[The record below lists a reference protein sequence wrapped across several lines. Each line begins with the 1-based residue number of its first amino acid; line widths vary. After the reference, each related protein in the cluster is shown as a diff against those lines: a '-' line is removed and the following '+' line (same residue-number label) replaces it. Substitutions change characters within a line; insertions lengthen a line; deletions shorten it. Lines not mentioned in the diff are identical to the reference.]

1 MPQGSKVLV
10 IDDERPM
17 RDMLQMGLERH
28 GYAVRTLPDGRGV
41 EAAVNDWRPDAIV
54 LDVMLPFADGFMLLP
69 VLRRQTQAPIIMLTA
84 KGALDDKLA
93 GLNLGA
99 DDYMP
104 KPFAFPELVG
114 RLEACMRRPHIAAP
128 EMLRFADLVVDLKT
142 REVRRGERRIDLTNK
157 EFKLLVVLMRE
168 PRRVFGKEE
177 LLRLVWG
184 EDFEGEVGNVETYIS
199 YVRTKI
205 DEVGQHSLIHT
216 IRGAGYSLR
225 GER

>member
-41 EAAVNDWRPDAIV
+41 EAAVIDWQPDAIV

-84 KGALDDKLA
+84 KGALDDKLT

-142 REVRRGERRIDLTNK
+142 REVRRGERQIELTNK

>member
-1 MPQGSKVLV
+1 MPDGSKVLV

-17 RDMLQMGLERH
+17 REMLQLGLERH
-28 GYAVRTLPDGRGV
+28 GYSVRTLADGRGAQELV
-41 EAAVNDWRPDAIV
+41 SQWQPDAIV

-69 VLRRQTQAPIIMLTA
+69 GLRRQTQAPIIMLTA

-99 DDYMP
+99 DDYVQ
-104 KPFAFPELVG
+104 KPFAFPELIG

-128 EMLRFADLVVDLKT
+128 EMLRVADLVVDLKT
-142 REVRRGERRIDLTNK
+142 REVRRGETRIDLTNK
-157 EFKLLVVLMRE
+157 EYRLLVTLMRE

-184 EDFEGEVGNVETYIS
+184 EDFEGEIGNVETYIS
-199 YVRTKI
+199 YLRAKI
-205 DEVGQHSLIHT
+205 DGIGQTSLIHT
-216 IRGAGYSLR
+216 VRGAGYSLR

>member
-1 MPQGSKVLV
+1 
-10 IDDERPM
+10 
-17 RDMLQMGLERH
+17 
-28 GYAVRTLPDGRGV
+28 
-41 EAAVNDWRPDAIV
+41 
-54 LDVMLPFADGFMLLP
+54 
-69 VLRRQTQAPIIMLTA
+69 
-84 KGALDDKLA
+84 
-93 GLNLGA
+93 
-99 DDYMP
+99 
-104 KPFAFPELVG
+104 
-114 RLEACMRRPHIAAP
+114 MRRPHIAAP

-142 REVRRGERRIDLTNK
+142 REVRRGERQIELTNK

>member
-28 GYAVRTLPDGRGV
+28 GYAVRALPDGRGV
-41 EAAVNDWRPDAIV
+41 EAAVNDWHPDAIV

-84 KGALDDKLA
+84 KGALDDKLT

-128 EMLRFADLVVDLKT
+128 EMLRFADLAVDLKT
-142 REVRRGERRIDLTNK
+142 REVRRGERRVDLTNK
-157 EFKLLVVLMRE
+157 EFKLLIVLMRE

-225 GER
+225 GDR

>member
-28 GYAVRTLPDGRGV
+28 GYAVRTLPDGRGA
-41 EAAVNDWRPDAIV
+41 EAAVVEWQPDAIV

-84 KGALDDKLA
+84 KGALDDKLT

-114 RLEACMRRPHIAAP
+114 RLEACMRRPHISEP

-142 REVRRGERRIDLTNK
+142 REVRHGDRRIELTNK

-184 EDFEGEVGNVETYIS
+184 EDFEGEIGNVETYIS

-205 DEVGQHSLIHT
+205 DEVGQRSLIHT

>member
-1 MPQGSKVLV
+1 MPQGSRVLV

-41 EAAVNDWRPDAIV
+41 EAAVNEWQPDAIV

-84 KGALDDKLA
+84 KGALDDKLT

-142 REVRRGERRIDLTNK
+142 REVRRGERRIELTNK

>member
-17 RDMLQMGLERH
+17 REMLQMGLERH
-28 GYAVRTLPDGRGV
+28 GYAVRALPDGRGA
-41 EAAVNDWRPDAIV
+41 EATVLDWQPDAIV

-84 KGALDDKLA
+84 KGGLDDKLT

-99 DDYMP
+99 DDYVP

-114 RLEACMRRPHIAAP
+114 RLEACMRRPHISAP
-128 EMLRFADLVVDLKT
+128 EMLRVGDLVVDLRT
-142 REVRRGERRIDLTNK
+142 REVRRGERRIELTNK
-157 EFKLLVVLMRE
+157 EFKLVVVLMRE

-177 LLRLVWG
+177 LLRMVWG

-199 YVRTKI
+199 YVRNKI
-205 DEVGQHSLIHT
+205 DEPGQHSLIHT

>member
-41 EAAVNDWRPDAIV
+41 EAAVNDWHPDAIV

-69 VLRRQTQAPIIMLTA
+69 ALRRQTQAPIIMLTA
-84 KGALDDKLA
+84 KGALDDKLT

-128 EMLRFADLVVDLKT
+128 EMLRFSDLVVDLKT

>member
-41 EAAVNDWRPDAIV
+41 EAAVNDWHPDAIV

-84 KGALDDKLA
+84 KGALDDKLT

-114 RLEACMRRPHIAAP
+114 RLEACMRRPQIAAP
-128 EMLRFADLVVDLKT
+128 EMLHVADLVVDLKT

-184 EDFEGEVGNVETYIS
+184 EDFEGEVGNVETYVS

-225 GER
+225 GDR

>member
-41 EAAVNDWRPDAIV
+41 EAAVHEWQPDAIV

-84 KGALDDKLA
+84 KGALDDKLT

-114 RLEACMRRPHIAAP
+114 RLEACMRRPHIAVP

-142 REVRRGERRIDLTNK
+142 REVRRGERRIELTNK

-199 YVRTKI
+199 YVRAKI
-205 DEVGQHSLIHT
+205 DEIGQHSLIHT

>member
-28 GYAVRTLPDGRGV
+28 GYAVRTLPDGRGI
-41 EAAVNDWRPDAIV
+41 EAAVTEWRPDAIV

-69 VLRRQTQAPIIMLTA
+69 QLRRQTQAPIIMLTA
-84 KGALDDKLA
+84 KGALDDKLT

-104 KPFAFPELVG
+104 KPFAFPELIG
-114 RLEACMRRPHIAAP
+114 RLEACMRRPHIAEP

-142 REVRRGERRIDLTNK
+142 REIRRGERRIELTNK

-205 DEVGQHSLIHT
+205 DEPGQHSLIHT